1 MDIPL
6 TPFAEWL
13 PDLPPYNNPG
23 ALIAKNC
30 APSAIGYEPF
40 PKAEAYAGAP
50 SSAALPVSGGAGF
63 LSPAGVG
70 VSFAGDAESLYQLDT
85 DTTWADASKAGGY
98 DTSSGEYWRFALY
111 SNLALATNF
120 SDPVQVWPL
129 AGAQTEWADLAAT
142 APRARYM
149 AVIKDHLVLGY
160 TNDSADGQVNNR
172 VWWSP
177 IGQPDDDDWGN
188 VNKLSDFQD
197 LSQGNAVTGL
207 VGGEFGLI
215 FMDTAI
221 YRMTF
226 TGDAS
231 IYQFDAVSVDKG
243 CIAPGSIAKQGGIT
257 YFLSDDGFYA
267 MDGSSLTAIGANKI
281 DRWFFRRLG
290 GNDVRDIRS
299 VIDPARK
306 LYIVGYP
313 AQGSEAINESLVY
326 RYDIGRWS
334 YIETGLQA
342 FARLVSP
349 GFTLEDLNDV
359 SMSIDDL
366 PASLDDRIWRGG
378 AIQLGGFTNDGAFK
392 SLSGPA
398 MTATIDSAEV
408 NPFAQAR
415 ARLRRVRPIAD
426 GAMTVSDGARTL
438 PTEQPVW
445 SDAVSVDARGRTAFR
460 VDARFHRIRCQI
472 SGDWTYAHGFEAE
485 AVPVGRR

>member
-23 ALIAKNC
+23 VLVAKNC
-30 APSAIGYEPF
+30 TPAAIGYEPF
-40 PKAEAYAGAP
+40 PRAETYAAAPTGA
-50 SSAALPVSGGAGF
+50 SLPVSGGAGF
-63 LSPAGVG
+63 LSPSGVG
-70 VSFAGDAESLYQLDT
+70 VSFAGDVSKLYRLDAST
-85 DTTWADASKAGGY
+85 QWADASRVSGY
-98 DTSSGEYWRFALY
+98 TTGDSESWRFALY

-129 AGAQTEWADLAAT
+129 SGPQTEWADLAAT

-149 AVIKDHLVLGY
+149 AVVKDHLVLGY
-160 TNDSADGQVNNR
+160 TNDSADDQVNNR

-177 IGQPDDDDWGN
+177 IGQPDDNDWGN

-231 IYQFDAVSVDKG
+231 IYQFDAISVDKG
-243 CIAPGSIAKQGGIT
+243 CIAPGSVAKQGGVT
-257 YFLSDDGFYA
+257 YFLSDDGFYVT
-267 MDGSSLTAIGANKI
+267 DGSSLTPIGANKV
-281 DRWFFRRLG
+281 DRWFFRRLS
-290 GNDVRDIRS
+290 GNDVRDVRA

-313 AQGSEAINESLVY
+313 AQGSQAINEALVY

-349 GFTLEDLNDV
+349 GYTLEGLNDV
-359 SMSIDDL
+359 SMSIDAL

-378 AIQLGGFTNDGAFK
+378 AIQLGGFASDGTFK
-392 SLSGPA
+392 SLTGPP
-398 MTATIDSAEV
+398 MTATVDSAEV
-408 NPFAQAR
+408 SPFAQAR
-415 ARLRRVRPIAD
+415 SRLRRVRPIAD
-426 GAMTVSDGARTL
+426 GAMMVSDGVRTL
-438 PTEQPVW
+438 PTELPTW
-445 SDAVSVDARGRTAFR
+445 SDPVPVDARGRAAFR
-460 VDARFHRIRCQI
+460 ADARFHRIRCEI

-485 AVPVGRR
+485 ATGVGRR